1 MIKHVIAVC
10 LILAAAPGFA
20 QVQVIESQPIG
31 GRSSPGDYSE
41 PVSSDARAELYTQLQ
56 QLQQEVQ
63 ELRGLVEQ
71 QSHELR
77 QLKQQRTDDYMD
89 LDRRVSHLSGGR
101 PSGEKPGSSVSATT
115 SETPQI
121 PDQIDPS
128 STSPSSAEVMP
139 SQPAEPQVDEM
150 AVYRSAMDQIL
161 KQRNF
166 VAGSK
171 TLKKYLQ
178 DFPNGQYA
186 ANAKYWLGQIAYQKE
201 DFEQS
206 MGWFSQL
213 VDEYPS
219 HQKSPEAKYKL
230 GRIYHT
236 QGQMAKSRALM
247 MEVASSGTA
256 AAALAKEFLE
266 QNP

>member
-1 MIKHVIAVC
+1 MLKQLLPVILVMTVVPS
-10 LILAAAPGFA
+10 IA

-71 QSHELR
+71 QSHELG

-89 LDRRVSHLSGGR
+89 LDRRVRHLTGGK
-101 PSGEKPGSSVSATT
+101 PSTPVSSAS
-115 SETPQI
+115 SEAPPM
-121 PDQIDPS
+121 PDQIES
-128 STSPSSAEVMP
+128 SSSSELP
-139 SQPAEPQVDEM
+139 EPIAAKTIESQVDEM

-201 DFEQS
+201 DFDQS
-206 MGWFSQL
+206 LNWFSQL
-213 VDEYPS
+213 VNEYPS

-230 GRIYHT
+230 GRIYHS
-236 QGQMAKSRALM
+236 QG
-247 MEVASSGTA
+247 EVAKAQTLMAEVANSGTA
-256 AAALAKEFLE
+256 AAALAKEFLQ